1 MTSKRALALSLILLI
16 LASCNQQGVRSFWK
30 DHSID
35 YTDIQAAEDQF
46 AQYAEL
52 AVAAPEKDALAS
64 LECLFKQLKKDEV
77 AYYIYADWMAGAF
90 YNLLSPCRSPLLFT
104 RAVEHM
110 VKDGIMTEGSYQSF
124 LRQRDWIQYN
134 LPGAPAT
141 VPGYPAF
148 TEPTLVLVLDL
159 SCPSCRKALEQ
170 LSADTRWAGV
180 RRVAVCCGDGPHP
193 AVPGWDYLF
202 PEDANTVFDPHL
214 TPIYFVVA
222 ADGTVESGYTPAL

>member
-30 DHSID
+30 GHSID

-134 LPGAPAT
+134 QEGAPAT
-141 VPGYPAF
+141 VPGIASF
-148 TEPTLVLVLDL
+148 NDRTLVLVLDL
-159 SCPSCRKALEQ
+159 GCSSCRPALEKLGGDPQ
-170 LSADTRWAGV
+170 WSGLRH
-180 RRVAVCCGDGPHP
+180 VAIGCGYGPVP
-193 AVPGWDYLF
+193 AVPGWEYLT
-202 PEDANTVFDPHL
+202 PENAAVVFDPRL
-214 TPIYFVVA
+214 TPIYFVVG
-222 ADGTVESGYTPAL
+222 ADGVVEVPYSLAL